1 MTDPSILRLKNV
13 TLKIIWQKKSERML
27 KFLPAIGIKLRKTLV
42 FAAAVTGLTIM
53 GSSAQA
59 LETAARQ
66 AFLMDM
72 DTGAVLLEKDADTLM
87 PPASMSKLMTVTMLF
102 ERLKD
107 GSLKMDDTFPVSEK
121 AWRKGGS
128 KMFVEVNKRVKIGDL
143 LRGIIV
149 QSGNDACIVVAEAL
163 AGSEAAFADSMT
175 ARAREIG
182 LEKSIFAN
190 ATGWPDPN
198 HRMTARELALL
209 SKYIIRNFPDY
220 YGIFSE
226 KSFTFG
232 KTNKGKDIKQG
243 NRNPLLYSNN
253 GADGLKTGHTEESG
267 YGLTGSAKRGDRRLI
282 LVVNGLS
289 SAKERGRESERLL
302 EWGFREFD
310 NYALFKKDQEVA
322 KARVWLGEKELVS
335 LSVEKDLTVTMSR
348 KDRRS
353 MQVKLVYNEPI
364 PAPILKGTPVA
375 RLIITAPE
383 METIEVPLIASE
395 DISRPGIF
403 GRVSGAIKYVLFGA
417 SAN

>member
-1 MTDPSILRLKNV
+1 M
-13 TLKIIWQKKSERML
+13 LKIFPTFYQSLKRMTVFTAVAVSVSFAGFGA
-27 KFLPAIGIKLRKTLV
+27 KAI
-42 FAAAVTGLTIM
+42 
-53 GSSAQA
+53 
-59 LETAARQ
+59 ETRAKQ

-72 DTGAVLLEKDADTLM
+72 DTGAILLEKQADTLM
-87 PPASMSKLMTVTMLF
+87 PPASMSKLMTVTMVF
-102 ERLKD
+102 ERLKE
-107 GSLKMDDTFPVSEK
+107 GSLKMEDTFPVSEK

-128 KMFVEVNKRVKIGDL
+128 KMFVEVNKRVKVSDL

-163 AGSEAAFADSMT
+163 AGSESAFAEAMT
-175 ARAREIG
+175 EHAREIG

-190 ATGWPDPN
+190 ATGWPNPN
-198 HRMTARELALL
+198 HRMTARELAIL
-209 SKYIIRNFPDY
+209 SKYIIQKFPEY
-220 YGIFSE
+220 YSIFSE
-226 KSFTFG
+226 KSFAFG
-232 KTNKGKDIKQG
+232 KTSKGKQIKQG

-267 YGLTGSAKRGDRRLI
+267 YGLTGSAQRQDRRLI
-282 LVVNGLS
+282 LVVNGLT

-310 NYALFKKDQEVA
+310 NYALFKKGQEVA
-322 KARVWLGEKELVS
+322 KARVWLGAKDLVP
-335 LSVEKDLTVTMSR
+335 LTLEQDLTVTMSR

-375 RLIITAPE
+375 RLVISAPE
-383 METIEVPLIASE
+383 MEKIEVPLIASE
-395 DISRPGIF
+395 DVARPGVF
-403 GRVSGAIKYVLFGA
+403 GRVSAAVKYVLFGA

>member
-1 MTDPSILRLKNV
+1 M
-13 TLKIIWQKKSERML
+13 LKIFPTFYQPL
-27 KFLPAIGIKLRKTLV
+27 KRVAV
-42 FAAAVTGLTIM
+42 FAAVTVSVSLVGFGAKAI
-53 GSSAQA
+53 
-59 LETAARQ
+59 ETRAKQ

-72 DTGAVLLEKDADTLM
+72 DTGAVLLEKQPDTLM
-87 PPASMSKLMTVTMLF
+87 PPASMSKLMTVTMVF
-102 ERLKD
+102 ERLKE
-107 GSLKMDDTFPVSEK
+107 GSLKMEDTFPVSEK

-128 KMFVEVNKRVKIGDL
+128 KMFVEVNKRVKVSDL

-163 AGSEAAFADSMT
+163 AGSESAFAEAMT
-175 ARAREIG
+175 EHAREIG

-209 SKYIIRNFPDY
+209 SKYIIEKFPEY
-220 YGIFSE
+220 YSIFSE

-267 YGLTGSAKRGDRRLI
+267 YGLTGSAKRQDRRLI
-282 LVVNGLS
+282 LVVNGLT

-310 NYALFKKDQEVA
+310 NYALFKKGQEVA
-322 KARVWLGEKELVS
+322 KARVWLGAKDLVP
-335 LSVEKDLTVTMSR
+335 LTLEQDLTVTMSR

-375 RLIITAPE
+375 RLVISAPE
-383 METIEVPLIASE
+383 MEKIEVPLIASE
-395 DISRPGIF
+395 DVARPGVF
-403 GRVSGAIKYVLFGA
+403 GRVSAAVKYVLFGA